1 MILKTKLVN
10 ASYMLNT
17 RLSYFTDMDVFM
29 QKLNSPTIENNCEY
43 VIPML
48 TRIDE
53 CLNYLESNVIRFVL
67 INCIFILLKISVLF
81 LRYLTKKVKIIFKLY
96 YKY

>member
-1 MILKTKLVN
+1 
-10 ASYMLNT
+10 
-17 RLSYFTDMDVFM
+17 M

-53 CLNYLESNVIRFVL
+53 CLNYLESNVISFFPVYLRFL
-67 INCIFILLKISVLF
+67 IKIYLF
-81 LRYLTKKVKIIFKLY
+81 LRYLTKKVKIIFK
-96 YKY
+96 

>member
-1 MILKTKLVN
+1 
-10 ASYMLNT
+10 
-17 RLSYFTDMDVFM
+17 MDVFM

-53 CLNYLESNVIRFVL
+53 CLKYLETNVNTEISAY
-67 INCIFILLKISVLF
+67 IKIGSHTNL
-81 LRYLTKKVKIIFKLY
+81 
-96 YKY
+96 